1 MRLVNQITESLR
13 EDVKNITMLLT
24 NRKNKETGDV
34 KVNQK
39 IFIKII
45 QHRGIISMREL
56 VIDYVINALL
66 PVIETTISGQMYY
79 DKIIGAKYSWDSLM
93 IKLYL
98 DFYRIRRE
106 LVRLKCEQASKIA
119 RMLEKIKNVP
129 TLDFNKLKESV
140 L

>member
-66 PVIETTISGQMYY
+66 PVIETTISG
-79 DKIIGAKYSWDSLM
+79 
-93 IKLYL
+93 
-98 DFYRIRRE
+98 
-106 LVRLKCEQASKIA
+106 
-119 RMLEKIKNVP
+119 
-129 TLDFNKLKESV
+129 
-140 L
+140 